1 MVRVYRIQ
9 TQSWV
14 FYAKVIKESKNI
26 YIIQIESQ
34 NRTECIILYVGKNK
48 PDAHLQTLT
57 HDARCSSNQPM
68 PRHIGIRTIV
78 NATIHFLTYQF
89 HYVKQLLI
97 NDIAY
102 FTCDNKQVRTSN
114 MMFLLYG
121 KTLYERY
128 FNAYPDREE
137 PYRALQR
144 IYTSIAPCKI
154 PFKVLWEEIF
164 SRTSLSKKEL
174 KTLYDTA
181 TSYQDFFK
189 SIYHRHQCKPF
200 YYITT
205 NHKLFKPYGTELS
218 SLHATLWYIPIDKD
232 MDEGY
237 VITRLDKKAGS
248 SIIEWKEP
256 TEEYMRMMGNCIMY
270 LGDEID

>member
-9 TQSWV
+9 TPEWV
-14 FYAKVIKESKNI
+14 FYAKVNKEYKHT
-26 YIIQIESQ
+26 YTVQIESQ
-34 NRTECIILYVGKNK
+34 DRTECIILYVNKNI
-48 PDAHLQTLT
+48 PDAHLQSLT

-68 PRHIGIRTIV
+68 PRHIGIRAIV
-78 NATIHFLTYQF
+78 NAAIHFLTYQF

-97 NDIAY
+97 HDIAY
-102 FTCDNKQVRTSN
+102 FTCGDKQVRTSN
-114 MMFLLYG
+114 MLFLLHG

-144 IYTSIAPCKI
+144 IYTSISPCKL
-154 PFKVLWEEIF
+154 PFRVLWKEIF
-164 SRTSLSKKEL
+164 SRTGLSKKEL

-200 YYITT
+200 YFITT
-205 NHKLFKPYGTELS
+205 NHKLFKPFGTELS
-218 SLHATLWYIPIDKD
+218 SLHGTMWYIPLDKYI
-232 MDEGY
+232 DEGY
-237 VITRLDKKAGS
+237 VITPLGKKADYP
-248 SIIEWKEP
+248 IMEWKEP
-256 TEEYMRMMGNCIMY
+256 MEECMRMMGHCVMY